1 LAVVEGEMRIVIT
14 GAGGLL
20 GQKILQAASTRDM
33 LLPTHYSVPSTPNSV
48 KMDVT
53 DIKQV
58 HDRLLALR
66 PDAMIHA
73 AALTNVDECE
83 RDKERATLVN
93 SLGTRNVAEVC
104 RQLGCRMIYVS
115 TDYVF
120 NGEKGMYVETDTPS
134 PINHYGS
141 TKLEGEDHVKELC
154 EDYAIC
160 RTSVLYG
167 WNPTRSNFATWII
180 DSLRKRRLIKVM
192 DDHYN
197 SPTLADNLAEALLE
211 LAHRPL
217 CGVFHTAG
225 AERVS
230 RYDFAVG
237 LARTFNL
244 EPDLIARARMKDLK
258 FWVARR
264 PPDSSLSVDK
274 AERILKTRL
283 MKLDESLKTM
293 LETKPASL

>member
-1 LAVVEGEMRIVIT
+1 
-14 GAGGLL
+14 
-20 GQKILQAASTRDM
+20 
-33 LLPTHYSVPSTPNSV
+33 
-48 KMDVT
+48 MDVT
-53 DIKQV
+53 DIGQV
-58 HDRLLALR
+58 HDRLPALR
-66 PDAMIHA
+66 PGVVIHA
-73 AALTNVDECE
+73 AALTSVDECE
-83 RDKERATLVN
+83 RDRERATLVN

-120 NGEKGMYVETDTPS
+120 NGEKGMYAETDTPS

-141 TKLEGEDHVKELC
+141 TKLDGEGHVRELC

-167 WNPTRSNFATWII
+167 WHPRKSNFATWII
-180 DSLRKRRLIKVM
+180 DSLEKGTAIKVV

-197 SPTLADNLAEALLE
+197 SPTLADNLASALLE
-211 LAHRPL
+211 LTHRPL

-225 AERVS
+225 GERIG
-230 RYDFAVG
+230 RYDFAVR

-244 EPDLIARARMKDLK
+244 DPDLIARAKMKDLK

-264 PPDSSLSVDK
+264 PPDSSLSVGK
-274 AERILKTRL
+274 AERTLKTRL
-283 MKLDESLKTM
+283 MKVDESLKTM